1 MDSKDYE
8 DYQKNN
14 VKASKSQLKE
24 YIQIYADMAKK
35 LKSESAIELE
45 AVKANIRKA
54 YPHEIYFTLVDEL
67 ERPVKLTLTESSKEY
82 IIPIFTDIREYA
94 VGSAKISKLFL
105 DKLEMK
111 VVTPDDIAQMADDDE
126 YFQGFVINPHSQNF
140 NMDRNGSFW
149 MNFICPAIGED
160 HEKDFLV
167 MGNPENFKI
176 IVFSSLEEYEK
187 GYEYLGLTDY
197 KPCEVSIELFQE
209 LAKNDDEF
217 TGIILDIHSK
227 NKVISKKELKEELFL

>member
-1 MDSKDYE
+1 MDPKDFE

-35 LKSESAIELE
+35 LKSESAVELE
-45 AVKANIRKA
+45 AVKNNIKKT
-54 YPHEIYFTLVDEL
+54 YPDEIYFTLIDEL

-111 VVTPDDIAQMADDDE
+111 VVTPDDIAKIAEEDE

-140 NMDRNGSFW
+140 NMDRNGSF
-149 MNFICPAIGED
+149 
-160 HEKDFLV
+160 
-167 MGNPENFKI
+167 
-176 IVFSSLEEYEK
+176 
-187 GYEYLGLTDY
+187 
-197 KPCEVSIELFQE
+197 
-209 LAKNDDEF
+209 
-217 TGIILDIHSK
+217 
-227 NKVISKKELKEELFL
+227 